1 MSAVTNGRL
10 SNTLEFFLGTGNLK
24 DFKVLI
30 EFCIQVQNFIL
41 NVFAFGWHLPALF
54 FRFACI
60 LKTCLE
66 LFIYNRFRHFQGT
79 PTVLPADPFDPQNDA
94 ANLRKAMKGFGCD
107 NTGLID
113 ILCRRTNSQRLVS
126 FIASCRNLV
135 WNISNIHF
143 ESTTYLFSK
152 SPRTLSSILARIWS
166 RTSSQKLV
174 ETLRISW
181 SLCAHQFSTFTAKK
195 SKMPSA
201 KLAPTRTCLLS
212 SSAHC
217 PTMKSTP

>member
-41 NVFAFGWHLPALF
+41 NFIAFGWHLPALF

-126 FIASCRNLV
+126 FI
-135 WNISNIHF
+135 IHF
-143 ESTTYLFSK
+143 FGILFEIFLTY
-152 SPRTLSSILARIWS
+152 ILNLLHI
-166 RTSSQKLV
+166 
-174 ETLRISW
+174 
-181 SLCAHQFSTFTAKK
+181 F
-195 SKMPSA
+195 
-201 KLAPTRTCLLS
+201 LANRPEL
-212 SSAHC
+212 
-217 PTMKSTP
+217 